1 MTDEARTDKVG
12 FLTMGD
18 AVAASGA
25 PSLGIGM
32 LGYAFMGKA
41 HTNALKKLPYM
52 VYPPPAVPRLVAIA
66 GRTGAR
72 VREAAHRYGYTRAYT
87 DWRALIDD
95 PEVDVFDNAGP
106 NDLHA
111 DPNIAAAQVGKHVIS
126 EKPLGRTA
134 AEAHAMWQAARKARI
149 SILKFITGC
158 SKPIPGVCYPK
169 NVGLGMPGILQLCQV
184 PLL

>member
-66 GRTGAR
+66 
-72 VREAAHRYGYTRAYT
+72 
-87 DWRALIDD
+87 
-95 PEVDVFDNAGP
+95 
-106 NDLHA
+106 
-111 DPNIAAAQVGKHVIS
+111 
-126 EKPLGRTA
+126 
-134 AEAHAMWQAARKARI
+134 
-149 SILKFITGC
+149 
-158 SKPIPGVCYPK
+158 
-169 NVGLGMPGILQLCQV
+169 
-184 PLL
+184 